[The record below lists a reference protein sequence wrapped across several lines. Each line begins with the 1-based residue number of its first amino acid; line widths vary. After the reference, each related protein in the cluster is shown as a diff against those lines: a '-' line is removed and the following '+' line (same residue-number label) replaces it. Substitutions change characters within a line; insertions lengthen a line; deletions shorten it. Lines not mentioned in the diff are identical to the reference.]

1 MGTIGPRMSL
11 GLCEAEGKWD
21 TFLLFRRR
29 EGKRVGVSSVEPCM
43 ARQFLLPFALLSV
56 VPLTCA
62 LVFTLGG
69 LGEGAGDEVLESPK
83 AEPSASQNVSPA
95 VDQS

>member
-1 MGTIGPRMSL
+1 
-11 GLCEAEGKWD
+11 
-21 TFLLFRRR
+21 
-29 EGKRVGVSSVEPCM
+29 M

-62 LVFTLGG
+62 LLFTLGG
-69 LGEGAGDEVLESPK
+69 LGEGAGNEVLESPK
-83 AEPSASQNVSPA
+83 AEPSASQNVSPT